1 MTLHI
6 LVVDDHRELRE
17 TLALILQDE
26 GYHVTT
32 AGNGRQALAI
42 LEENR
47 PDLVLTDLEMP
58 LLDGEGLLQQVRE
71 RAPGQAVVVMSGRGA
86 ALRAARTVAAD
97 AYLEKPFDVE
107 TLLTTLARVRSAA
120 AA

>member
-1 MTLHI
+1 MHV

-17 TLALILQDE
+17 TLALILRDE

-32 AGNGRQALAI
+32 AGNGRQALALI
-42 LEENR
+42 EEQR
-47 PDLVLTDLEMP
+47 PDLILTDLEMP
-58 LLDGEGLLQQVRE
+58 LLDGEGLLQRL
-71 RAPGQAVVVMSGRGA
+71 RDDAPGQAVVVMSGRGA
-86 ALRAARTVAAD
+86 ALRAARTLAAD

-107 TLLTTLARVRSAA
+107 MLLTTLARLRPAA